1 MGSNDVLVPDL
12 KSILSLIRFR
22 NLVIGSATVLTGSY
36 VTIQVPWNNDLILN
50 VILQMISVA
59 CFMAAGNILN
69 DIMDIEIDKI
79 SHPLRSL
86 PSKKVSI
93 KQAWYLVIIF
103 SIISILSA
111 LYGAY
116 ILNKIGLEW
125 APLAIIWIISFTLM
139 ISYEIGPKTKK
150 YGYLGNLIIGGM
162 LGLVIIYGG
171 ASVGKYNYSVTLCI
185 ALMATFIGIS
195 REIIK
200 DVHDIEGDL
209 KWGRRTFP
217 ILIGE
222 NNSRKLAYIFVLLGV
237 ISIMLPFIMNW
248 GNLEYWMI
256 MFQGPTMYVLL
267 SLNGPM
273 STGNDKKA
281 INSLLISMV
290 LGLIGFFLLNL
301 LLPYIN

>member
-36 VTIQVPWNNDLILN
+36 VTIQLPWNNDLILN

>member
-50 VILQMISVA
+50 VVLQMISVA

-111 LYGAY
+111 SYGAY

-125 APLAIIWIISFTLM
+125 APLATIWIISFTLM

-217 ILIGE
+217 ILIGVH
-222 NNSRKLAYIFVLLGV
+222 NSRKLAYIFALLGV

-267 SLNGPM
+267 CLNGPM

-281 INSLLISMV
+281 IKSLLISMV
-290 LGLIGFFLLNL
+290 LGLIGFFLLNI

>member
-111 LYGAY
+111 SYGAY

-125 APLAIIWIISFTLM
+125 APLAIIWVISFTLM

>member
-36 VTIQVPWNNDLILN
+36 VTIQIPWNNDLILN

>member
-1 MGSNDVLVPDL
+1 MGSSDVLAPDL

-50 VILQMISVA
+50 VILQMISVS

-69 DIMDIEIDKI
+69 DIMDIEIDRI

-111 LYGAY
+111 SYGVY

-125 APLAIIWIISFTLM
+125 IPLAIIWIVSFTLM

-200 DVHDIEGDL
+200 DVHDLEGDL

-217 ILIGE
+217 ILIGVH
-222 NNSRKLAYIFVLLGV
+222 NSRKLAYIFALLGV

-267 SLNGPM
+267 CLNGPM

-281 INSLLISMV
+281 IKSLLISMV
-290 LGLIGFFLLNL
+290 LGLIGFFLLNI

>member
-209 KWGRRTFP
+209 KCGRRTFP

>member
-1 MGSNDVLVPDL
+1 MGSSDVLAPDL

-69 DIMDIEIDKI
+69 DIMDIEIDRI

-111 LYGAY
+111 SYGVY

-125 APLAIIWIISFTLM
+125 IPLAIIWIVSFTLM

-200 DVHDIEGDL
+200 DVHDLEGDL

-217 ILIGE
+217 ILIGVH
-222 NNSRKLAYIFVLLGV
+222 NSRKLAYIFALLGV

-267 SLNGPM
+267 CLNGPM

-281 INSLLISMV
+281 IKSLLISMV
-290 LGLIGFFLLNL
+290 LGLIGFFLLNI

>member
-50 VILQMISVA
+50 VILQMTSVA

>member
-1 MGSNDVLVPDL
+1 MGSNERLVPDL

-22 NLVIGSATVLTGSY
+22 NIIIGSATVLTGSY

-59 CFMAAGNILN
+59 SFMAAGNILN

-86 PSKKVSI
+86 PSGKMSL
-93 KQAWYLVIIF
+93 KQAWYLAILC
-103 SIISILSA
+103 SIVSILCVS
-111 LYGAY
+111 YGAY
-116 ILNKIGLEW
+116 TLNNIALDW
-125 APLAIIWIISFTLM
+125 APMTIIWFISFTLM
-139 ISYEIGPKTKK
+139 VSYEIGPKTKK
-150 YGYLGNLIIGGM
+150 YGYLGNFIIGGM

-171 ASVGKYNYSVTLCI
+171 ASVGKYNHSVTLCI

-200 DVHDIEGDL
+200 DVHDVEGDL

-217 ILIGE
+217 IIIGE
-222 NNSRKLAYIFVLLGV
+222 QNSRKLAYIFVMLGV
-237 ISIMLPFIMNW
+237 ISIMLPFVMNW

-290 LGLIGFFLLNL
+290 LGLIGFFSLNL

>member
-1 MGSNDVLVPDL
+1 MGTKERLIPDL

-22 NLVIGSATVLTGSY
+22 NIVIGSATVLTGSY
-36 VTIQVPWNNDLILN
+36 VTIQVPWNNELMIN

-59 CFMAAGNILN
+59 SFMAAGNILN

-86 PSKKVSI
+86 PSEKLTI
-93 KQAWYLVIIF
+93 KQAWYLVILFSFTSIF
-103 SIISILSA
+103 CVLF
-111 LYGAY
+111 GAY
-116 ILNKIGLEW
+116 LLNNMGLEW
-125 APLAIIWIISFTLM
+125 VPLAIIWLISFTLM
-139 ISYEIGPKTKK
+139 VSYEIGPKTKK
-150 YGYLGNLIIGGM
+150 YGYVGNLIIGGM

-171 ASVGKYNYSVTLCI
+171 ASVGKYNHSVTLCI

-200 DVHDIEGDL
+200 DVHDLEGDL

-217 ILIGE
+217 IIIGE
-222 NNSRKLAYIFVLLGV
+222 QNSRKLAYVFVMLGV

-290 LGLIGFFLLNL
+290 LGLIGFFSLNL

>member
-50 VILQMISVA
+50 VVLQMISVA

-111 LYGAY
+111 SYGAY

-125 APLAIIWIISFTLM
+125 APLATIWIISFTLM

-273 STGNDKKA
+273 SAGNDKKA